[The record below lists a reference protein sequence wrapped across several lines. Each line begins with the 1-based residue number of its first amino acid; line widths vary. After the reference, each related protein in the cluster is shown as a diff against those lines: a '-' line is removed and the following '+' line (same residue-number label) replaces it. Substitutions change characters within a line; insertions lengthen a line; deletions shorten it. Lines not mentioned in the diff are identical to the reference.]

1 MTEIDKAYNNLA
13 SAIVL
18 LTIEDFLKER
28 ITNRQFERYMR
39 SSWFGLLVDIDP
51 ELLIK
56 TVYKIKRNSYK
67 KNKFYKKVKEF
78 DE

>member
-28 ITNRQFERYMR
+28 ITSKQFERYMR
-39 SSWFGLLVDIDP
+39 SSWFGSLVDIDP
-51 ELLIK
+51 DLIIK
-56 TVYKIKRNSYK
+56 TVYKIKRNSYRR
-67 KNKFYKKVKEF
+67 NKFYKKVKEI
-78 DE
+78 E